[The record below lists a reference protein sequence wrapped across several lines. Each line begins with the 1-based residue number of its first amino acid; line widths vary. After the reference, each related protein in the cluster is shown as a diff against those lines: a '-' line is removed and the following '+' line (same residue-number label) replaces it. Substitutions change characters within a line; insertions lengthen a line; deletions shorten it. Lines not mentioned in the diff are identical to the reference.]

1 MNIPVPGAGR
11 ALQLLGVGM
20 LALACVVVT
29 VAGTSVPALAITGP
43 TATVTPATGVADGQ
57 TVTVSASGLPPNR
70 TIQVEE
76 CAGTVDNPPT
86 DNTSCDGVTLDSST
100 DTDASGAYA
109 NSGYTVYT
117 RPSSLLASP
126 ATITCDAGHPCV
138 LYVGVD
144 QNNFSSAHAF
154 ATLTF
159 SDTVTTTTT
168 TTASTTTT
176 TTAATTSTTGSG
188 ATTTT
193 TAADTG
199 TTDDTTND
207 TLWDNRPPRST
218 TTTLKHRSTSTTG
231 SALGGATTT
240 TTTPGTGATGP
251 GSPAVT
257 TATIGAGA
265 APAPTVTT
273 APASLHDSGGGNPV
287 LGDSPAGGPGSVPT
301 LPLTGGPHGAALL
314 ALGGVAV
321 VLGGS
326 ELRRRALRTRE
337 DGPR

>member
-1 MNIPVPGAGR
+1 
-11 ALQLLGVGM
+11 M

-29 VAGTSVPALAITGP
+29 VAGTSVPALATTSP
-43 TATVTPATGVADGQ
+43 TASVTPATGVADGQ
-57 TVTVSASGLPPNR
+57 TVTVSASGLPPNHA
-70 TIQVEE
+70 IQVEE
-76 CAGTVDNPPT
+76 CAGTVDNPPA
-86 DNTSCDGVTLDSST
+86 DNTSCDGVTLDTST
-100 DTDASGAYA
+100 DTDAGGAYA

-117 RPSSLLASP
+117 RPSSLLSSP

-154 ATLTF
+154 AALTF
-159 SDTVTTTTT
+159 SDSVTTT

-176 TTAATTSTTGSG
+176 TTAATTSTTGTG

-193 TAADTG
+193 TDPG
-199 TTDDTTND
+199 TTTTVDTTY
-207 TLWDNRPPRST
+207 DNKPPRST
-218 TTTLKHRSTSTTG
+218 TSTLKHHPTSTTG

-240 TTTPGTGATGP
+240 TTRGTGSSST
-251 GSPAVT
+251 VT
-257 TATIGAGA
+257 TTAGAG
-265 APAPTVTT
+265 PAPTATTVTT
-273 APASLHDSGGGNPV
+273 SPASLHDSGGGNPV
-287 LGDSPAGGPGSVPT
+287 LGDSPNGSPTSVPT

-314 ALGGVAV
+314 ALAGVAV

-326 ELRRRALRTRE
+326 ELRRRALRPRE

>member
-20 LALACVVVT
+20 LALSCVVVT

-43 TATVTPATGVADGQ
+43 TASVTPATGVADGQ
-57 TVTVSASGLPPNR
+57 TVTVTASGLPANR

-100 DTDASGAYA
+100 DTDAGGAYT
-109 NSGYTVYT
+109 NTGYTVYT
-117 RPSSLLASP
+117 RPSSLLSSP
-126 ATITCDAGHPCV
+126 ATITCDVGHPCV

-144 QNNFSSAHAF
+144 QNNFSAAHAF
-154 ATLTF
+154 AALMF
-159 SDTVTTTTT
+159 SDSVTTTTT
-168 TTASTTTT
+168 APTTTT
-176 TTAATTSTTGSG
+176 TTGATTSTTGAG
-188 ATTTT
+188 ASTTT
-193 TAADTG
+193 TAPDTG

-207 TLWDNRPPRST
+207 TLYDEKPPRST
-218 TTTLKHRSTSTTG
+218 TTTLKHRTTSTTG

-240 TTTPGTGATGP
+240 TTGGTGS
-251 GSPAVT
+251 GS
-257 TATIGAGA
+257 TAPTAAGAG
-265 APAPTVTT
+265 PAPTVTT
-273 APASLHDSGGGNPV
+273 VTTGPASLHDSGGANAV
-287 LGDSPAGGPGSVPT
+287 LGDSPAVGPSSAPT

-326 ELRRRALRTRE
+326 EVRRRALRPRE
-337 DGPR
+337 DGTR